1 MRRCVEC
8 ISFLQPQTHKESQ
21 LRENHTTNRA
31 RAEALFK
38 KEKQMR
44 EGAKAMAE
52 YEVAQQAM
60 RERTARLRALRLARD
75 AGKQSSLP
83 RKSETKSCNTNSDIE
98 ARLAAQ

>member
-1 MRRCVEC
+1 M
-8 ISFLQPQTHKESQ
+8 
-21 LRENHTTNRA
+21 RENHSTDRA

-44 EGAKAMAE
+44 EGAKA
-52 YEVAQQAM
+52 QQAT
-60 RERTARLRALRLARD
+60 REKTARLRALRLARD